1 LELIELEDVDYMT
14 LAEWLKR
21 YGQITAYTIAV
32 VTLTVFLVRFDQR
45 SADANR
51 SLTEIRGQVNTLAGQ
66 VNSLQNVLQDQAKYE
81 RWRRGF
87 NARLRRAYAHAGWE
101 YEEVE

>member
-1 LELIELEDVDYMT
+1 MELIELDDETYVG

-32 VTLTVFLVRFDQR
+32 ITLTVFLVRFDQR

-51 SLTEIRGQVNTLAGQ
+51 SLTEIRGQVNTLASQ
-66 VNSLQNVLQDQAKYE
+66 VNGLQAVLQDQIKYE
-81 RWRRGF
+81 RWRKGF
-87 NARLRRAYAHAGWE
+87 NTRLKRLYNARGWD
-101 YEEVE
+101 YEDVE